1 MRCREASHRGEI
13 TMNFTK
19 SRLSAI
25 GARLSTLLGTASIM
39 TMASAIAAHGQ
50 AQMAQAGG
58 ETPEEV
64 LITGSLI
71 HGAAAVG
78 VPVTNLNPRDFVT
91 SGALTTA
98 DLFKN
103 IPAANTP
110 PTTTGVESGARIER
124 AQRVNIR
131 GLDIAGGTRSLLM
144 VDGVRVPPQGNGLCE
159 LDPSIIPE
167 LSQDRIDVLVDGASA
182 TYGSDAIAGV
192 INIIFKRNFDGAG
205 TQGRYPTGAGG
216 KNRHSPAPFW
226 GRPRDGGHIT
236 RSDE

>member
-1 MRCREASHRGEI
+1 
-13 TMNFTK
+13 MNCTT
-19 SRLSAI
+19 SRANAF
-25 GARLSTLLGTASIM
+25 GAKLAALLGTASLFTI
-39 TMASAIAAHGQ
+39 AHAIGAQ
-50 AQMAQAGG
+50 AQPVAQAQTAQG
-58 ETPEEV
+58 EEIPESV

-71 HGAAAVG
+71 HGATAVG
-78 VPVTNLNPRDFVT
+78 VPVTNLNPRDFT
-91 SGALTTA
+91 TTGALTTA

-182 TYGSDAIAGV
+182 TYGSNAIGGV
-192 INIIFKRNFDGAG
+192 INIILKRNMDGAT
-205 TQGRYPTGAGG
+205 TQLRWTTAKP
-216 KNRHSPAPFW
+216 NPSP
-226 GRPRDGGHIT
+226 RC
-236 RSDE
+236 